1 MFSCLSLLIIR
12 FKKRWK
18 SIALSNLSNYDT
30 FKNIKKSYRNSKFKM
45 SAPAWNN
52 EFELPDGSYSV
63 SDIQDHFECI

>member
-1 MFSCLSLLIIR
+1 
-12 FKKRWK
+12 
-18 SIALSNLSNYDT
+18 
-30 FKNIKKSYRNSKFKM
+30 M